1 MAAREPISLP
11 GVAATDSGRTA
22 SHGRASFVMIL
33 RGRNLT
39 GWLHLWIGLA
49 ALVAVT
55 TDCVAPVDKEESQH
69 KQERARAMLAA
80 AHAHEINMFGELSGA
95 DDVRYFER
103 SAVSLRQHSFTEIG
117 ADMDPNLD
125 SAGQHIVFA
134 STRHNARPNLYIK
147 STEGVAVTQLT
158 SDPAS
163 DVQPV
168 FAPDD
173 RRVAFASDRSG
184 NWDVWIVSVDGG
196 PPVQVT
202 HGASDDVHPSWSPD
216 GTKLVYCSLPAGSG
230 QWELW
235 ITDVSAGAT
244 RRFIG
249 YGLFPEWSP
258 TGDTILYQRARE
270 RGSRWFGVWT
280 LTLVNGEPRYP
291 TELAWSSELAYTL
304 PTWSPDGTR
313 IAYAAVRGPSE
324 TKTNSNGPS
333 ATSDIWMMAED
344 GRGTVR
350 LTDGHTVNRA
360 PAFSP
365 DGQIY
370 FCSKRA
376 GHENIWSLLP
386 PQTPA
391 PRFPGD
397 QMTAKPIEADGVSH
411 ILDPSPVRKGG
422 NKDDL

>member
-1 MAAREPISLP
+1 
-11 GVAATDSGRTA
+11 
-22 SHGRASFVMIL
+22 MIV
-33 RGRNLT
+33 RGRYLT
-39 GWLHLWIGLA
+39 GWLHLLVGLF
-49 ALVAVT
+49 ALAAVT
-55 TDCVAPVDKEESQH
+55 TDCAAPVDKEEPRQA
-69 KQERARAMLAA
+69 QARAKAMLAA
-80 AHAHEINMFGELSGA
+80 APAHEINMFGELSGA
-95 DDVRYFER
+95 DDVQYFAR
-103 SAVSLRQHSFTEIG
+103 SAVALRQHSFSEIG
-117 ADMDPNLD
+117 ADQDPNLD
-125 SAGQHIVFA
+125 STGRHIVFA
-134 STRHNARPNLYIK
+134 STRHNTRPNLYIK

-173 RRVAFASDRSG
+173 RRIAFASNRSG
-184 NWDVWIVSVDGG
+184 NWDIWVVSVDGG

-202 HGASDDVHPSWSPD
+202 HGAADDVHPSWSPD
-216 GTKLVYCSLPAGSG
+216 GIKLVYCSLPGNSG

-280 LTLVNGEPRYP
+280 LTLVDGEPRYP
-291 TELAWSSELAYTL
+291 TELAWSSELAFTL
-304 PTWSPDGTR
+304 PTWSPDTTR
-313 IAYAAVRGPSE
+313 IAYAAVHGPSA
-324 TKTNSNGPS
+324 TNTTPNGPT

-344 GRGTVR
+344 GRGMAR

-365 DGQIY
+365 DGRIY
-370 FCSKRA
+370 FSSKRA
-376 GHENIWSLLP
+376 GHENIWSVLP
-386 PQTPA
+386 PQSPA
-391 PRFPGD
+391 RRFPGD
-397 QMTAKPIEADGVSH
+397 QLTAKPIGAGAARDINDQPH
-411 ILDPSPVRKGG
+411 VRRGT